1 MVEVSKMGKEEKR
14 SWEKNGDEKIEFEI
28 RLLKSKEEARTA
40 EIINELSKCIVFT
53 NINHM

>member
-1 MVEVSKMGKEEKR
+1 MGKEEKR
-14 SWEKNGDEKIEFEI
+14 PREKNGDEKIEFEI
-28 RLLKSKEEARTA
+28 RLLKSKEEAQAA